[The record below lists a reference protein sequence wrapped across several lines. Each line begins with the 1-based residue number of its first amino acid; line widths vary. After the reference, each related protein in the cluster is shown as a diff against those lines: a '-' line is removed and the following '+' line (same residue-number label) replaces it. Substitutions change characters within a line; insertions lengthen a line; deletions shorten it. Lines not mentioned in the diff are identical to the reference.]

1 MPVPTVTAKV
11 AKALSIAD
19 AASGAPNALAS
30 ALFSVETAPETAA
43 EAGMTLAAQLW
54 TALAQPLAHAA
65 ALCGG
70 FENTD

>member
-1 MPVPTVTAKV
+1 MPVPTVTAK
-11 AKALSIAD
+11 AANALSIAG
-19 AASGAPNALAS
+19 AASGALNALAS
-30 ALFSVETAPETAA
+30 APFSVETAPETAA
-43 EAGMTLAAQLW
+43 EAGMIPVAQFW